1 MGGPDL
7 EPLRQWLRRST
18 GLQAERLGPSRLER
32 AVKQRWPL
40 SGSASPEVYVQR
52 LLHDRD
58 EQQQLL
64 EQLVVGES
72 WFLREPRSFEQLRE
86 LAGRE
91 RQRPLRVLSC
101 GCSGG
106 EEPYSAVI
114 ALLEAGLPL
123 GQLQVEAID
132 ISAVALAKAAD
143 GLYGSH
149 ALRGLERSRL
159 QRHFLPEEHGGGSAA
174 PTSRRW
180 RLRPEL
186 RAAVRFHH
194 GDLQHQLA
202 RLQGDWHAVF
212 CRNVMLYLD
221 DQARL
226 DLLMAIAQRLAPQ
239 GMLVVAAAEALMV
252 PHERYRHLSGG
263 HGAAFTPIPMEV
275 APAARA
281 SLPAPRP
288 APQPDPADTSRS
300 APSSAQAMLAAPDK
314 VLAKTTRAGS
324 IVPAATV
331 ATGTSTH
338 PQAAPQGRPS
348 LRPDDHLALARRLHQ
363 TGQVEEAHAAARR
376 CLYLDP
382 GCQEALELSA
392 LLARELGRDQEAE
405 RQIRR
410 LQRHRNPMQP

>member
-18 GLQAERLGPSRLER
+18 GLQAERLGPARLER

-52 LLHDRD
+52 LLQDRH
-58 EQQQLL
+58 EQQLLL

-86 LAGRE
+86 LAARE

-101 GCSGG
+101 GCSSG
-106 EEPYSAVI
+106 EEPFSVVI

-132 ISAVALAKAAD
+132 ISAVALARAAE

-149 ALRGLERSRL
+149 ALRGLERGRL
-159 QRHFLPEEHGGGSAA
+159 QRHFLPEEPGAGSAA
-174 PTSRRW
+174 SRSRRW
-180 RLRPEL
+180 RLRPEI

-194 GDLQHQLA
+194 GDLLHQLD
-202 RLQGDWHAVF
+202 RHRHDWHAVF

-221 DQARL
+221 DRARL

-252 PHERYRHLSGG
+252 PSERYRPLPGG

-275 APAARA
+275 APPVRA
-281 SLPAPRP
+281 PLPPP
-288 APQPDPADTSRS
+288 
-300 APSSAQAMLAAPDK
+300 
-314 VLAKTTRAGS
+314 
-324 IVPAATV
+324 
-331 ATGTSTH
+331 
-338 PQAAPQGRPS
+338 PQATPLGRPS
-348 LRPDDHLALARRLHQ
+348 LQPEDHLALARRLQ
-363 TGQVEEAHAAARR
+363 ETGQVEDAHAAARR

-382 GCQEALELSA
+382 GCQEALELVA
-392 LLARELGRDQEAE
+392 LLARRLGRHEEAE
-405 RQIRR
+405 RHSRR
-410 LQRHRNPMQP
+410 LQRQRRPTQP

>member
-7 EPLRQWLRRST
+7 EPLRHWLRWST

-40 SGSASPEVYVQR
+40 SGSASPEVYLER
-52 LLHDRD
+52 LLRD
-58 EQQQLL
+58 EREQQLLL

-86 LAGRE
+86 LSRRE

-114 ALLEAGLPL
+114 ALLEAGLTL
-123 GQLQVEAID
+123 RQLQVEAID
-132 ISAVALAKAAD
+132 ISAVALARAAD

-149 ALRGLERSRL
+149 SLRGLERERL
-159 QRHFLPEEHGGGSAA
+159 ERHFLPEDRGSSSAA
-174 PTSRRW
+174 PPSRRW
-180 RLRPEL
+180 RLRPEI

-194 GDLQHQLA
+194 GDLQRQLA
-202 RLQGDWHAVF
+202 RLPGDWHAVF

-226 DLLMAIAQRLAPQ
+226 DLFEAIAQRLAPQ
-239 GMLVVAAAEALMV
+239 GMLLVATAEALMV
-252 PHERYRHLSGG
+252 PAERFRRLPGG
-263 HGAAFTPIPMEV
+263 HGAAFAPIPMPL
-275 APAARA
+275 ARPDRRPHLPPGAGAFPAQGMLLGQGEALSREE
-281 SLPAPRP
+281 
-288 APQPDPADTSRS
+288 ADGPIS
-300 APSSAQAMLAAPDK
+300 
-314 VLAKTTRAGS
+314 
-324 IVPAATV
+324 
-331 ATGTSTH
+331 
-338 PQAAPQGRPS
+338 PQAAHPAGTMTAREAARSGRPS
-348 LRPDDHLALARRLHQ
+348 LQPSDHLDLARQLQQ
-363 TGQVEEAHAAARR
+363 TGAVEEAHAAARR

-392 LLARELGRDQEAE
+392 LLARELGRHQEAE
-405 RQIRR
+405 RQLRR
-410 LQRHRNPMQP
+410 LQRHRRRTQP